1 MAFLLLFFKKC
12 CIIVVYILYSQG
24 DFDMNFMQIDIYTES
39 EAVNVLVVLL
49 SELGINGFTIHDS
62 ADFEEFLENK
72 DMNWDYVDDDL
83 MGLKNVPTH
92 ITLYLQDN
100 AQGMETLSE
109 LKGVLSELKK
119 KNGAFYG
126 SLDMKIDNVR
136 EEDWANNWKQY
147 YKPFTVGEKLI
158 IKPSWENVSD
168 IGDRKILEID
178 PASTFGTGQHHT
190 TRLVMEKLE
199 GIVKNGDSVLDL
211 GCGSGI
217 LSIAAMLLGAGN
229 ATMVDIFKN
238 AADTAAENME
248 KNGFSSDKFSAYCG
262 NIIDDELL
270 RNEIGTGYNVVV
282 ANIVADVIIAMSS
295 LFRSFMAEG
304 AALIVSGIITERLDE
319 VLSALKKNGFAVVS
333 TASQEGW
340 NVIVLK

>member
-1 MAFLLLFFKKC
+1 
-12 CIIVVYILYSQG
+12 
-24 DFDMNFMQIDIYTES
+24 MNFMQIDVYTES
-39 EAVNVLVVLL
+39 EAVNVLVIRL
-49 SELGINGFTIHDS
+49 SELGINGFTIHDR

-100 AQGMETLSE
+100 EQGMETLAE
-109 LKGVLSELKK
+109 LKGVLAELKAE
-119 KNGAFYG
+119 NPGYYG
-126 SLDMKIDNVR
+126 SLEIQIDNVK

-147 YKPFTVGEKLI
+147 YKPFNVGEKLI
-158 IKPSWENVSD
+158 IKPSWEEVSD

-199 GIVKNGDSVLDL
+199 GIVKNGDRVLDL

-217 LSIAAMLLGAGN
+217 LSIAAMLLGAGS
-229 ATMVDIFKN
+229 ACMVDIFKN

-248 KNGFSSDKFSAYCG
+248 KNGFSSEKFRSYCG
-262 NIIDDELL
+262 NIIDDEAL
-270 RNEIGTGYNVVV
+270 RAEIGTGYNVVV

-304 AALIVSGIITERLDE
+304 ATLVVSGIITERLDE
-319 VLSALKKNGFAVVS
+319 VLSALKENGFDVVS
-333 TASQEGW
+333 SASQEGW

>member
-1 MAFLLLFFKKC
+1 
-12 CIIVVYILYSQG
+12 
-24 DFDMNFMQIDIYTES
+24 MNFMQIDVYTES
-39 EAVNVLVVLL
+39 EAVNLLVMRL

-100 AQGMETLSE
+100 EQGLETLSE
-109 LKGVLSELKK
+109 LKGVLSELKAE
-119 KNGAFYG
+119 NGSFYG
-126 SLDMKIDNVR
+126 SLELKIDNVK

-147 YKPFTVGEKLI
+147 YKPFNVGEKLI
-158 IKPSWENVSD
+158 IKPSWENVTD
-168 IGDRKILEID
+168 IGNRKILEID

-199 GIVKNGDSVLDL
+199 GVLGNNDKVLDL

-217 LSIAAMLLGAGN
+217 LSIAAMLLGAES
-229 ATMVDIFKN
+229 AVMVDIFKN

-248 KNGFSSDKFSAYCG
+248 KNGFTAEKYRAYCG
-262 NIIDDELL
+262 NIIEDEAL

-295 LFRSFMAEG
+295 LFRSFMKSDAT
-304 AALIVSGIITERLDE
+304 LIVSGIIDERLEE
-319 VLSALKKNGFAVVS
+319 VLSALKENGFAVKD
-333 TASQEGW
+333 TASSEGW

>member
-1 MAFLLLFFKKC
+1 
-12 CIIVVYILYSQG
+12 
-24 DFDMNFMQIDIYTES
+24 MNFMQIDVYTES
-39 EAVNVLVVLL
+39 EAVNVLVIRL

-83 MGLKNVPTH
+83 MGLRNVPTH

-100 AQGMETLSE
+100 EQGMETLAE
-109 LKGVLSELKK
+109 LKGVLAELKAE
-119 KNGAFYG
+119 NPGYYG
-126 SLDMKIDNVR
+126 SLEIQIDNVK

-158 IKPSWENVSD
+158 IKPSWEEVSD

-199 GIVKNGDSVLDL
+199 GIVKNGDRVLDL

-217 LSIAAMLLGAGN
+217 LSIAAMLLGAGS
-229 ATMVDIFKN
+229 ACMVDIFKN

-248 KNGFSSDKFSAYCG
+248 KNGFSSDKFRSYCG
-262 NIIDDELL
+262 NIIDDEAL
-270 RNEIGTGYNVVV
+270 RAEIGTDYNVVV

-304 AALIVSGIITERLDE
+304 ATLVVAGIITERLDE
-319 VLSALKKNGFAVVS
+319 VLSALKENGFDVVS
-333 TASQEGW
+333 SASQEGW

>member
-1 MAFLLLFFKKC
+1 
-12 CIIVVYILYSQG
+12 
-24 DFDMNFMQIDIYTES
+24 MNFIQVDVYTKS
-39 EAVNVLVVLL
+39 EAVNVLVVRL

-100 AQGMETLSE
+100 EQGLETLNE
-109 LKGVLSELKK
+109 LKGVLSELKAE
-119 KNGAFYG
+119 NGEFYG
-126 SLDMKIDNVR
+126 SLELEIDNVR

-147 YKPFTVGEKLI
+147 YKPFNVGEKLI
-158 IKPSWENVSD
+158 IKPSWEDVTD
-168 IGDRKILEID
+168 IGERKILEID

-190 TRLVMEKLE
+190 TRLVMEELE
-199 GIVKNGDSVLDL
+199 KIVSDSDRILDL

-217 LSIAAMLLGAGN
+217 LSIAAMLLGGESAV
-229 ATMVDIFKN
+229 MVDIFKN

-248 KNGFSSDKFSAYCG
+248 KNGFSSDKFRSYCG
-262 NIIDDELL
+262 NIIEDEPL
-270 RNEIGTGYNVVV
+270 RAEIGTGYNVVV
-282 ANIVADVIIAMSS
+282 ANIVADVIIAMSG
-295 LFRSFMAEG
+295 LFRGFMAENG
-304 AALIVSGIITERLDE
+304 TLIVSGIITERLGE
-319 VLSALKKNGFAVVS
+319 VMSALKENGFNIVK
-333 TASQEGW
+333 TAEQEGW

>member
-1 MAFLLLFFKKC
+1 
-12 CIIVVYILYSQG
+12 
-24 DFDMNFMQIDIYTES
+24 MNFMQIDIFTES
-39 EAVNVLVVLL
+39 EAVNVLVVQL

-100 AQGMETLSE
+100 PQGMETLSE

-119 KNGAFYG
+119 ENGAFYG
-126 SLDMKIDNVR
+126 SLEMKIDNVR

-158 IKPSWENVSD
+158 IKPSWEDVSD
-168 IGDRKILEID
+168 TQGRKILEID

-199 GIVKNGDSVLDL
+199 GIVKNGDRVLDL

-217 LSIAAMLLGAGN
+217 LSIAAMLLGAGS
-229 ATMVDIFKN
+229 ATMVDIFRN

-248 KNGFSSDKFSAYCG
+248 KNGFSPDKFSAFCG

-282 ANIVADVIIAMSS
+282 ANIVADVIIAMSG

-304 AALIVSGIITERLDE
+304 ATLIVSGIITERLDE
-319 VLSALKKNGFAVVS
+319 VLSALKKNGFSVAS
-333 TASQEGW
+333 TATQEGW
-340 NVIVLK
+340 NVIVLR